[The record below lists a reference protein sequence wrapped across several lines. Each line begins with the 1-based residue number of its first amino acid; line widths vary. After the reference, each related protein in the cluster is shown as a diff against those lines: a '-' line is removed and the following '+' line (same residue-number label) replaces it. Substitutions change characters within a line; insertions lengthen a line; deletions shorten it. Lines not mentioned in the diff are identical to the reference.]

1 MPVRHLPL
9 SQAKLRHILPSSM
22 SKQQIKDAQ
31 LIVVKVSNV
40 EGVTLKDVI
49 SVSPEPESELVD

>member
-1 MPVRHLPL
+1 
-9 SQAKLRHILPSSM
+9 M